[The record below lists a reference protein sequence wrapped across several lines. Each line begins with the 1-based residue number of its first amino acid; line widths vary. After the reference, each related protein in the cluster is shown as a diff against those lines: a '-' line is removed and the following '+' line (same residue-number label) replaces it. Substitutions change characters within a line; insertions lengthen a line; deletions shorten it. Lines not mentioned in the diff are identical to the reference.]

1 MESTAPA
8 MADIIK
14 VGNELYVRARSSLA
28 DSETRALM
36 HGDLFAVFDRHG
48 DFQSVGFGKHGLFY
62 RDTRHLSSLLL
73 CLAEERLLFLGSAV
87 REDNAV
93 LAVDLTNPHLEL
105 PNGGRL
111 PYGSV
116 HIYRTKFLNRNTCYE
131 RMRVRNYGLG
141 PASFELLIQFAADF
155 ADIFEIRGY
164 RRSNRGTFL
173 PPEVHKRSVTFAYQ
187 GLDGIIRTTTLSSTL
202 EPAGITDSEMRFRL
216 DLQPGVE
223 KELVI
228 QVSCDAGGK
237 LPVLSYAEA
246 AIARDH
252 RESEIDSVEIHTSNE
267 QFNEWLNRSR
277 ADLRTTIT
285 ETSEGPYP
293 YAGVPWFGTPFGRD
307 GLITALECLWLD
319 PALSKGVLRYL
330 ALTQATEDNPVQ
342 DAEPGKI
349 LHETRKSE
357 LSQIGE
363 VPFGRY
369 YGSADSTP
377 LFLYLAA
384 AYFERTA
391 DLEFL
396 KTIWPN
402 IELALQWIEKFGD
415 RDGDGFVEYGRRSG
429 KGLVHQGWKDSQ
441 DSVFHAD
448 GSLAEPPIAV
458 CELQAYVYAAKIGIS
473 EVAAALGYPEEARK
487 LVEEAKALRERFQ
500 DAFWSEELGLYVLAL
515 DKDKNQCRVASSNA
529 GHCLYT
535 GIATKERVR
544 KIMERFRD
552 KAFFSGFGIRTIPST
567 EKRYNPMAY
576 HNGSVWPHDNALIA
590 FGCTKSEYKDLACE
604 ILNGLLDAS
613 IFLDFH
619 RLPEL
624 FCGFPRRKGRGP
636 TLYTVAC
643 PLQAWAAGTV
653 FLVLQACL
661 GLGIRGGESRV
672 YFYYPT
678 LPKSIQQVRIR
689 NLRVGNGSVDLELRR
704 REGAVSVTILRRE
717 GDLEIVTIK

>member
-1 MESTAPA
+1 ML
-8 MADIIK
+8 DIIK
-14 VGNELYVRARSSLA
+14 VENEFYVRARSSLA
-28 DSETRALM
+28 DSQTRALV

-48 DFQSVGFGKHGLFY
+48 DLQPIGFGEHGLFY
-62 RDTRHLSSLLL
+62 REARHLSGLLL
-73 CLAEERLLFLGSAV
+73 CLQGERLLLLGSAV

-93 LAVDLTNPHLEL
+93 LAVDLTNPHLQL
-105 PNGGRL
+105 PNGGWL

-116 HIYRTKFLNRNTCYE
+116 HIYRTKFLNWNTCYE
-131 RMRVRNYGLG
+131 RIRVRNYGLG
-141 PASFELLIQFAADF
+141 FVSFELLVQFAADF
-155 ADIFEIRGY
+155 TDIFEIRGY
-164 RRSNRGTFL
+164 RRSHRGKFS
-173 PPEVHKRSVTFAYQ
+173 PPEIHKRSVTFTYH
-187 GLDGIIRTTTLSSTL
+187 GLDDITRTTTLRSSL
-202 EPAGITDSEMRFRL
+202 EPAKVTDSEMRFRL
-216 DLQPGVE
+216 DLQPGAE
-223 KELVI
+223 KELVLL
-228 QVSCDAGGK
+228 VSCDAGAK
-237 LPVLSYAEA
+237 VPVLSYTEA
-246 AIARDH
+246 SNARDH
-252 RESEIDSVEIHTSNE
+252 RENGIDSVEIDTSNE

-277 ADLRTTIT
+277 ADLRTMIT

-293 YAGVPWFGTPFGRD
+293 YGGVPWFATPFGRD

-319 PALSKGVLRYL
+319 PALAKGVLKYL
-330 ALTQATEDNPVQ
+330 AVTQATENNPVQ

-357 LSQIGE
+357 LAQTGE

-369 YGSADSTP
+369 YGSADATP

-391 DLEFL
+391 DRAFLE
-396 KTIWPN
+396 TIWPN

-448 GSLAEPPIAV
+448 GSLAEPPIAI

-473 EVAAALGYPEEARK
+473 EVAAALGYQEQARK

-500 DAFWSEELGLYVLAL
+500 EAFWSEELGLYVLAL
-515 DKDKNQCRVASSNA
+515 DKDKKQCRVASSNA

-535 GIATKERVR
+535 GIATKERAR
-544 KIMERFRD
+544 TIMERLRD
-552 KAFFSGFGIRTIPST
+552 KAFFSGFGVRTIAST
-567 EKRYNPMAY
+567 EKRYSPMAY

-590 FGCTKSEYKDLACE
+590 FGCTKSEHKDLACE
-604 ILNGLLDAS
+604 ILNGLLDSS
-613 IFLDFH
+613 IFLDLH

-624 FCGFPRRKGRGP
+624 FCGFPRRRGRGP
-636 TLYTVAC
+636 TLYPVAC
-643 PLQAWAAGTV
+643 PLQAWAAGAA

-661 GLGIRGGESRV
+661 GLSIRASESKV
-672 YFYYPT
+672 YFHYPA
-678 LPKSIQQVRIR
+678 LPESIRQVWIK

-704 REGAVSVTILRRE
+704 HQKAVSGNISRRD
-717 GDLEIVTIK
+717 GNVQIVTFK